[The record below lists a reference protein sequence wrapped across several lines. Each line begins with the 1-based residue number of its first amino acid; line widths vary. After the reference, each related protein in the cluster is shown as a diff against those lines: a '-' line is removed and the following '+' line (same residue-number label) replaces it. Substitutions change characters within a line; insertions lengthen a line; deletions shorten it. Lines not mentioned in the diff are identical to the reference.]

1 MSSLGK
7 EMTDLHLSL
16 DCGDNAVKTHTPH
29 IQPECVGPIQIT
41 EDVTSDTLNFSRRNL
56 KYVVDCILKDT
67 NLKVG
72 QADYSD
78 AIIFKNM
85 LCYSELTVSSLTI
98 LLLF

>member
-41 EDVTSDTLNFSRRNL
+41 EYVTSDTLNFSRRNL

-67 NLKVG
+67 TLKVG